1 MTAQAGSG
9 PDRHRDLTRPDLP
22 LPRPLS
28 GQAPAP
34 PPPLAPPVPPEPA
47 PPRSV
52 PSRGRNWHRMHYPI
66 GVFLVAYGVTGLVTG
81 LIGWDDRREELAGY
95 VGAGAATA
103 VLAVVKAI
111 ELALVALAVAG
122 IGRRR
127 DVWFLPA
134 LAGWLAGFGVFT
146 LLDLVKGNWGA
157 LLEHVVFL
165 AAFALLLFLS
175 YGLSV
180 KARVGRAA
188 AARTA
193 PPPPDA
199 PAPAAPGVPAPVA
212 APSANLSRT
221 QEFALAALNRLQ
233 QRVTPAFGAP
243 RPRPPA
249 PPSPSPSP
257 AAASA
262 SAPDP
267 APAPAPA
274 PPSED
279 ASPQTVVDAE
289 APEPAAGDG
298 DRTVQAPLPAKRP
311 APPDATRPLPLP
323 DSSDQ
328 E

>member
-1 MTAQAGSG
+1 
-9 PDRHRDLTRPDLP
+9 
-22 LPRPLS
+22 
-28 GQAPAP
+28 
-34 PPPLAPPVPPEPA
+34 
-47 PPRSV
+47 
-52 PSRGRNWHRMHYPI
+52 MHYPI

-103 VLAVVKAI
+103 ALAVVKAI

-134 LAGWLAGFGVFT
+134 LAGWLAGFGVFA

-193 PPPPDA
+193 APPPDA
-199 PAPAAPGVPAPVA
+199 PAPSPAAPSVPAPVP

-257 AAASA
+257 APAPD
-262 SAPDP
+262 PDP
-267 APAPAPA
+267 APDP

-279 ASPQTVVDAE
+279 GSPRTVVDAE

-298 DRTVQAPLPAKRP
+298 DRTVQTPLPENRP
-311 APPDATRPLPLP
+311 TPPDATRPLPLP
-323 DSSDQ
+323 DPSDQ
-328 E
+328 Q